1 MVERPDPS
9 SKLGLVEHILYL
21 GGRGR
26 KTPFTSTTESE
37 EVATYFA
44 GQQGAVWG
52 TTVARAQGQG
62 AVLAA
67 GASPVPVL
75 GTDRAGGALAREE
88 LLQVLRGFGKG
99 RASWNNA
106 WEVAQAAA
114 YVKQWSEHVLDW
126 QGAPAASIRAKIDA
140 AFSRSK

>member
-62 AVLAA
+62 AVHL
-67 GASPVPVL
+67 S
-75 GTDRAGGALAREE
+75 REE